1 LAVSTLSIFD
11 AAREQPHAI
20 ALVEGAR
27 SLTFAEAAQL
37 AAPRAAALLAA
48 PPRVLGLVPR
58 ADLDSLLWLYAA
70 WATNTPVLTLHP
82 RATAT
87 EHQAMIALCQ
97 ASPPPPGSKALPR
110 PLALKAPRDSDPL
123 VYIPTSGSTGVPRL
137 VELSRGALLASAR
150 ASEQNL
156 GWLPEDRWL
165 LCLPLAHAGGLSIVA
180 RTLLARKTTLLF
192 EPGNEG
198 ALARARELAAL
209 AEQATLP
216 SLVPSL
222 LQALLDAGLR
232 GGGSLRAIVLGGAA
246 CSPALARRAHAAGL
260 PLLTSYGLTETAS
273 QVVTRRYAERF
284 DPLPEAGGCVSS
296 GHPLPD
302 VDLELREG
310 GVIALRSPALLTRY
324 HDAAPSLIEQR
335 AASGLD
341 RRGFFI
347 TSDRGELGAAG
358 ELYVRGRVDDLL
370 VTAGENVDPLEVEA
384 ALLELPGIVAACVF
398 GTPSTQFGQ
407 IVSAVLVSHDTALG
421 EPETLARLLADRLSR
436 HKLPRRSLLAE
447 TLPLTPSGKVDRRAC
462 AARYSEQL
470 LGTAPAGHER
480 SSKQEDGKN
489 GR

>member
-11 AAREQPHAI
+11 AAREQQHAI

-27 SLTFAEAAQL
+27 SLSFAEAAQL

-82 RATAT
+82 RATAI
-87 EHQAMIALCQ
+87 EHQALIALCQ
-97 ASPPPPGSKALPR
+97 ASPPPPVSKASPQ
-110 PLALKAPRDSDPL
+110 PLALPAPRDSDPL

-137 VELSRGALLASAR
+137 VELSRGALLASAN

-156 GWLPEDRWL
+156 GWLPEDSWL

-192 EPGNEG
+192 EPGSEG

-209 AEQATLP
+209 AEQATLL

-296 GHPLPD
+296 GHPLPG

-324 HDAAPSLIEQR
+324 HDAA
-335 AASGLD
+335 AGLD
-341 RRGFFI
+341 QRGFFM

-358 ELYVRGRVDDLL
+358 ELYVRGRVDDLI

-407 IVSAVLVSHDTALG
+407 IVSAVLVSHDPALG
-421 EPETLARLLADRLSR
+421 EPETLASLLVDRLSR
-436 HKLPRRSLLAE
+436 HKLPRRALCAE
-447 TLPLTPSGKVDRRAC
+447 TLPLTASGKVDRRAC

-470 LGTAPAGHER
+470 LGTAPFGGQARASSER
-480 SSKQEDGKN
+480 TGS
-489 GR
+489 